1 MNMNKTAV
9 INFRVTPED
18 KNNLNKLAAEL
29 CTNKTE
35 TLRFMLQYF
44 SGMETDELT
53 ERKARLEMRNLRKRM
68 SKARA
73 TLQKIEN
80 KRRPVTP

>member
-1 MNMNKTAV
+1 MNKTAV

-44 SGMETDELT
+44 SGMEPDELT

>member
-1 MNMNKTAV
+1 MNKTAV

-73 TLQKIEN
+73 PLQKIEN

>member
-1 MNMNKTAV
+1 MNKTAV

>member
-1 MNMNKTAV
+1 MNKTAV
-9 INFRVTPED
+9 INFRVPPED

-29 CTNKTE
+29 CTNKTA

>member
-1 MNMNKTAV
+1 MNKTAV

-35 TLRFMLQYF
+35 TLRCMLQYF

-53 ERKARLEMRNLRKRM
+53 ERKARLEMRNLRKRR

-73 TLQKIEN
+73 TLQKIGN